1 MYRCPQAELG
11 VNFTFPSW
19 SLGTRKIGGAG
30 LRARQAVHT
39 GWKACANGRTLRSRI
54 IVAGTEARPTGLF
67 MIYGYPQAM
76 SPRHRRHGA
85 IDAGR
90 RI

>member
-1 MYRCPQAELG
+1 MHRCPQALLG
-11 VNFTFPSW
+11 VKFTFPSW

-30 LRARQAVHT
+30 LRARQAVRT
-39 GWKACANGRTLRSRI
+39 GWKACATGKTFQDKIN
-54 IVAGTEARPTGLF
+54 VVGTEARPSGLF

-76 SPRHRRHGA
+76 SRRHRESSA